1 MQASVVRRVG
11 IRAETIS
18 LLLFVSLLFPSLT
31 FSTTRDS
38 FSGTTTV
45 GQLSV
50 APTSISF
57 GNVVVGTSQ
66 TQSVVLTNSGGSDL
80 TITQATVNNSAF
92 RLSGLAYPI
101 TLGSGQTAA
110 CTVTFLPQSG
120 GTATAALSL
129 VFNTQTSYRHK
140 RRASTTTAS
149 MTVPVSGLGVTAGQ
163 LLPTPSSLAFGNVQV
178 GSTQTLPETI
188 TNSGGSSL
196 TISQAS
202 VTGAG
207 FGVTGTSLPLSLNPG
222 QSTSFNLTFTPQ
234 AGGTQSGSL
243 SIMSNGSTP
252 TIAIPL
258 TGTGVLSAGTLS
270 SNPAS
275 LSFGNVQLGNTQA
288 VSETLI
294 NSGNSSLT
302 ISQANL
308 SSSTFNISGLT
319 LPLTLNAGQS
329 TTFSVVFAPQLSGNT
344 GGNLTIV
351 SNASNSTLNVS
362 LSGTGVAPALL
373 SASAQSLSFGSVA
386 TGTSQT
392 RSETVTNAGGSAL
405 TISQVTS
412 TGTGFSFGG
421 INPPVTLS
429 PGQNFTFSV
438 SFTPTSAG
446 NASGALSIVSNASN
460 PNYSVTLTGSGV
472 APGQLAVTPATMS
485 FGSVTVGS
493 TFSQTGTLSASS
505 APVTVSSI
513 GGNSSEF
520 SVSGISL
527 PLTIAAGSTA
537 SFKVIFSPQASGTTS
552 ASLAFVSNAFN
563 TPTLQ
568 SLTGNGIAPVQHSVA
583 LTWNPST
590 STNVVGY
597 NVYRGTTSGGPYTKL
612 NSAPDPGTSDT
623 DTTVQSGQTYYYV
636 VSAIDSNANES
647 LFSNQVQAVIP

>member
-1 MQASVVRRVG
+1 
-11 IRAETIS
+11 
-18 LLLFVSLLFPSLT
+18 
-31 FSTTRDS
+31 
-38 FSGTTTV
+38 
-45 GQLSV
+45 
-50 APTSISF
+50 
-57 GNVVVGTSQ
+57 
-66 TQSVVLTNSGGSDL
+66 
-80 TITQATVNNSAF
+80 
-92 RLSGLAYPI
+92 I

-110 CTVTFLPQSG
+110 CIVTFLPQSG

-140 RRASTTTAS
+140 RRASTTTAT

-493 TFSQTGTLSASS
+493 TFAQTGTLSASS

-537 SFKVIFSPQASGTTS
+537 SFKVIFSPQASGTAS

-568 SLTGNGIAPVQHSVA
+568 SLTGNGIAAVQHSVA

>member
-18 LLLFVSLLFPSLT
+18 LLLFVSLIFPGLT
-31 FSTTRDS
+31 FSATRDS
-38 FSGTTTV
+38 FSGTTTI

-275 LSFGNVQLGNTQA
+275 LSFGNVQLGNSQA

-421 INPPVTLS
+421 INAPVTLS

-446 NASGALSIVSNASN
+446 SASGALSIVSNASN
-460 PNYSVTLTGSGV
+460 PSYSVTLTGSGV

-537 SFKVIFSPQASGTTS
+537 SFKVIFSPQASGTAS

-590 STNVVGY
+590 STTVVGY
-597 NVYRGTTSGGPYTKL
+597 NVYRGTTSGGPYTKI

>member
-1 MQASVVRRVG
+1 MQASGVRRDG

-31 FSTTRDS
+31 FSATRDS

-140 RRASTTTAS
+140 RRASTSTAT

-493 TFSQTGTLSASS
+493 TFAQTGTLSASS

-537 SFKVIFSPQASGTTS
+537 SFKVIFSPQASGTAS